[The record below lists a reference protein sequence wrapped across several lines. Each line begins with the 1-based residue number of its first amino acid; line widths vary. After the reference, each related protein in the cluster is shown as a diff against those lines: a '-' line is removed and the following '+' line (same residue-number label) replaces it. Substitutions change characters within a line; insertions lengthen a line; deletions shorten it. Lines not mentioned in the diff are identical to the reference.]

1 MTLAAAWWRHLR
13 GMPRGRLAYEVGLAV
28 ALPALTAGLSS
39 GLGTLPFGLVAA
51 LTAADVSLVALRH
64 RFPAVVLLVAVVL
77 GAASGQIDQ
86 IMIFGLAY
94 AAGFRIVAPWRLA
107 AVLAGVLAAQIGGG
121 WVKDGAIGAP
131 QLLVSTGSV
140 LVVIV
145 FPAILARLSAQRRRI
160 LSLMHERTLY
170 LTRQQQIVAEQAR
183 VREAGRIA
191 REMHDSL
198 GHRLT
203 LISLYTGALRTSPE
217 GAGDTVELLHATSVS
232 AMDELRTIV
241 TVLRDDTLGDGP
253 PRRSTT
259 ADLESLIADARSAG
273 ADVQL
278 SRSGE
283 AVDLPA
289 MIDLAAFRTV
299 QEGVTNALRHAYG
312 AAVHAAFRYEDDALI
327 VEVVNGPGRS
337 HDGPT
342 SGQGLYGLAER
353 VRIAGGVLYHGT
365 EPDGGFRLAATLPLA
380 STGPR
385 VAEPLPAEPSPA
397 DPLPA
402 DPGPPDDFGED
413 LRRVDQR
420 RRVWTV
426 VAGVGV
432 LVVLGL
438 CAGGLWLAV
447 RQQTVSRQ
455 TYDGVH
461 VGETATAVREKLP
474 DRSAE
479 LHPAGVSPAPPGAEC
494 VVYRAA
500 PAVKSGQAP
509 AGYRFCFRA
518 GTLISKETVDDVG

>member
-1 MTLAAAWWRHLR
+1 MAVAAAWWRHLR
-13 GMPRGRLAYEVGLAV
+13 EMPRGRLAYEIALAV
-28 ALPALTAGLSS
+28 AVPALTAWLSTRP
-39 GLGTLPFGLVAA
+39 GTLPVPAVAA
-51 LTAADVSLVALRH
+51 LAVADAVLIALRR

-77 GAASGQIDQ
+77 GGVPGQVDL
-86 IMIFGLAY
+86 IMLFGLAY
-94 AAGFRIVAPWRLA
+94 ATGFRVPGPWRLT
-107 AVLAGVLAAQIGGG
+107 AVLAGVLTAQIGSG
-121 WVKDGAIGAP
+121 WIKDGALGIP
-131 QLLVSTGSV
+131 QLLLSIGYFIVM
-140 LVVIV
+140 IV

-160 LSLMHERTLY
+160 LGLMHERTLF
-170 LTRQQQIVAEQAR
+170 LTRQQRIVADQAR
-183 VREAGRIA
+183 VREANRIA

-203 LISLYTGALRTSPE
+203 LISLYTGALRSSPE
-217 GAGDTVELLHATSVS
+217 RAGDTVELLHATSVA

-241 TVLRDDTLGDGP
+241 TVLRNDAPGDES

-259 ADLESLIADARSAG
+259 ADVESLIADARSAG
-273 ADVQL
+273 ADVEL
-278 SRSGE
+278 TRSGV

-312 AAVHAAFRYEDDALI
+312 AAVHAALRYEEGALI
-327 VEVVNGPGRS
+327 VEVVNGPGRP

-385 VAEPLPAEPSPA
+385 AAGPAPAEHSPVE
-397 DPLPA
+397 PI
-402 DPGPPDDFGED
+402 PPDDFGDD

-420 RRVWTV
+420 RRVWTA
-426 VAGVGV
+426 VAGFGV

-438 CAGGLWLAV
+438 CGGGVWLAV
-447 RQQTVSRQ
+447 RQQTVSRP
-455 TYDGVH
+455 TYDGVR

-500 PAVKSGQAP
+500 PDVKSGRGP